1 MLTRYDY
8 GDTNS
13 RNVLIQLVG
22 EHDLAQLPD
31 TVETVSALAG
41 EDFCLTALKVDDW
54 NRELSPWKAPAVF
67 PYRKSAGDAL
77 PVFPCEKNAGDALP
91 VFSCEK
97 SAGDALLVFPG
108 RQVAGDALS
117 VSDEEGFGEGARETL
132 DRVLE
137 TASDAGKRYFIGG
150 YSLAGLFALWA
161 VYQTDVFA
169 GAAAVSPSV
178 WFPGFVDYMKEKEI
192 LTGKVY
198 LSLGDREERTG
209 NPVMRTVGRCI
220 REGYEILEKNGV
232 DSVLE
237 WNKGNHFKDPGKRVG
252 KGFGWLLGRMTEGA
266 AKENIAK
273 DDKPESSENN

>member
-31 TVETVSALAG
+31 TVETVNSLAG

-67 PYRKSAGDAL
+67 SRRRDAGDAL
-77 PVFPCEKNAGDALP
+77 PVSPCGQDAGD
-91 VFSCEK
+91 V
-97 SAGDALLVFPG
+97 LLVSPCK
-108 RQVAGDALS
+108 RDAGDALS
-117 VSDEEGFGEGARETL
+117 VSDDEAFGEGARETL
-132 DRVLE
+132 NRVLE
-137 TASDAGKRYFIGG
+137 AASDAEKRYFIGG

-192 LTGKVY
+192 LTGRVY

-220 REGYEILEKNGV
+220 REGYEILKGQGA
-232 DSVLE
+232 DCVLE
-237 WNKGNHFKDPGKRVG
+237 WNKGNHFKEPGKRVG
-252 KGFGWLLGRMTEGA
+252 KGFAWLLGGVR
-266 AKENIAK
+266 
-273 DDKPESSENN
+273 

>member
-54 NRELSPWKAPAVF
+54 NRELPPWKAPAVF
-67 PYRKSAGDAL
+67 PGRRNVSDAS
-77 PVFPCEKNAGDALP
+77 PAFPCEKDSSNALH
-91 VFSCEK
+91 VFS
-97 SAGDALLVFPG
+97 GM
-108 RQVAGDALS
+108 QVAGDALS

-132 DRVLE
+132 DLVLE
-137 TASDAGKRYFIGG
+137 AASDAGKRYFIGG

-178 WFPGFVDYMKEKEI
+178 WFPGFMDYMKEKE
-192 LTGKVY
+192 LKTGRVY

-209 NPVMRTVGRCI
+209 NPVVRTVGRCI
-220 REGYEILEKNGV
+220 REGYEILKGQGA
-232 DSVLE
+232 DCVLE
-237 WNKGNHFKDPGKRVG
+237 WNKGNHFKEPGKRVG
-252 KGFGWLLGRMTEGA
+252 KGFGWLLGGGRQE
-266 AKENIAK
+266 
-273 DDKPESSENN
+273 DQPEIS

>member
-31 TVETVSALAG
+31 TVGTVSALAG

-67 PYRKSAGDAL
+67 PCRRGAGDA
-77 PVFPCEKNAGDALP
+77 PAVFEND
-91 VFSCEK
+91 
-97 SAGDALLVFPG
+97 D
-108 RQVAGDALS
+108 
-117 VSDEEGFGEGARETL
+117 FGGGARETL

-137 TASDAGKRYFIGG
+137 AASDAGKRYFIGG

-178 WFPGFVDYMKEKEI
+178 WFPGFVDYMREKEI
-192 LTGKVY
+192 LTGRVY

-220 REGYEILEKNGV
+220 REGYEILKGQGA
-232 DSVLE
+232 DCVLE
-237 WNKGNHFKDPGKRVG
+237 WNKGNHFKEPGKRVG
-252 KGFGWLLGRMTEGA
+252 KGFGWLLGGMTEDA
-266 AKENIAK
+266 AKENMAE
-273 DDKPESSENN
+273 DDKLKFSE

>member
-1 MLTRYDY
+1 MDRRGDYWMLTRYDY

-22 EHDLAQLPD
+22 EHDFAQLPD

-41 EDFCLTALKVDDW
+41 GDFCLTALKVDDW

-77 PVFPCEKNAGDALP
+77 PVFPCEKSTGDA
-91 VFSCEK
+91 
-97 SAGDALLVFPG
+97 SA
-108 RQVAGDALS
+108 
-117 VSDEEGFGEGARETL
+117 VSDEDGFGEGARETL

-137 TASDAGKRYFIGG
+137 AASDAGRRYFIGG

-178 WFPGFVDYMKEKEI
+178 WFPGFVDYMREKEI
-192 LTGKVY
+192 LTGRVY

-220 REGYEILEKNGV
+220 RESCEILKGQGT
-232 DSVLE
+232 DCVLE

-252 KGFGWLLGRMTEGA
+252 KGFGWLLGGMTEGA
-266 AKENIAK
+266 AKENMAK
-273 DDKPESSENN
+273 DDKPESSENH

>member
-41 EDFCLTALKVDDW
+41 EDFRLTALKVDDW

-67 PYRKSAGDAL
+67 P
-77 PVFPCEKNAGDALP
+77 
-91 VFSCEK
+91 
-97 SAGDALLVFPG
+97 G
-108 RQVAGDALS
+108 RQAVVDALS
-117 VSDEEGFGEGARETL
+117 VSDEEGFGDGARETL
-132 DRVLE
+132 DLVLE
-137 TASDAGKRYFIGG
+137 AASDAGKRYFIGG

-161 VYQTDVFA
+161 VYQTDAFA

-252 KGFGWLLGRMTEGA
+252 RGFAWLLGVER
-266 AKENIAK
+266 
-273 DDKPESSENN
+273 